1 MVVGAQLWELQTD
14 KGRLVLLKCPAKVSL
29 PGPEE
34 LRDLLAAWKHHM
46 PDDVQADFHGF
57 EQREPLFETK
67 IHMCTQGL
75 RDPDSGK
82 WLKRSSRME
91 VNDPFWCSL
100 LGAQATCDHGPGA
113 HQVVEGSLSSGEARM
128 DFVMRW
134 TSSWAS
140 KVLDLASRTL
150 KSRKERAGNTP
161 LHAPSSPEREWEV
174 IPVEVETSPEGLL
187 RQRLGEVTGHRY
199 DYIYFEGASGALS
212 KQLRSTLAKLH
223 VVLGHVSAE
232 KLKRM
237 LHLNGAKDHILN
249 AVNDLR
255 CQICQAV
262 TAPTPSPKAAFDRP
276 QRFNERILVDNFFI

>member
-1 MVVGAQLWELQTD
+1 MT
-14 KGRLVLLKCPAKVSL
+14 
-29 PGPEE
+29 
-34 LRDLLAAWKHHM
+34 
-46 PDDVQADFHGF
+46 
-57 EQREPLFETK
+57 
-67 IHMCTQGL
+67 
-75 RDPDSGK
+75 
-82 WLKRSSRME
+82 
-91 VNDPFWCSL
+91 
-100 LGAQATCDHGPGA
+100 
-113 HQVVEGSLSSGEARM
+113 
-128 DFVMRW
+128 W

-140 KVLDLASRTL
+140 KVLDSASRTL

-237 LHLNGAKDHILN
+237 LHLNGAKDHVLN

-255 CQICQAV
+255 CQVCQAV

-276 QRFNERILVDNFFI
+276 QRFNERIRADSFFIWDSRGEKYTVVHAIDAFSLYQVAQLGVNPRSDWVAEFLKIWSFRTVSCRMAGASSRAYRASAESL